1 LRRFHHLAIAALCA
15 ALAACAAKPLPPEQF
30 DEAVKAYDDGDYAKA
45 FAIFKDRAKSD
56 VAAMRNVALML
67 RKGEGVAQDP
77 AAARQWMLRA
87 AIAGL
92 PTAQADLGEMLLDGE
107 GGPPDPAAALPWLQ
121 LAATAS
127 HPIAQFQLGEIYEAG
142 QVVPQDLK
150 LAKQYYA
157 AAATHGVKAARD
169 RLAELN
175 GMPEEEAPELRSPLR

>member
-1 LRRFHHLAIAALCA
+1 MRLLIVFALLC
-15 ALAACAAKPLPPEQF
+15 LAACASDPPSPAAFE
-30 DEAVKAYDDGDYAKA
+30 EGVKAYDAGDYAKA
-45 FAIFKDRAKSD
+45 FAVFKDRASD
-56 VAAMRNVALML
+56 DAAAMRNVALML
-67 RKGEGVAQDP
+67 RKGEGVAKDP
-77 AAARQWMLRA
+77 AGARKWLLRA

-150 LAKQYYA
+150 LARRYYA
-157 AAATHGVKAARD
+157 AAATHGVQAARD

-175 GMPEEEAPELRSPLR
+175 RMSEEEQPPSLRAPLR